1 VSDASASAPAVDA
14 AAERGARLAEFLE
27 HIGSERQLSPRTLR
41 AYRDD
46 LAEFHAFLGSYYGSE
61 EWTWGGVD
69 RLAIRSF
76 MGDCVTRRGLAK
88 RSVARKL
95 AAVRSFYRFLHL
107 EELVE
112 ANPARAVR
120 SPKLE
125 RTLPGFLTVEQV
137 TQVLELAEIRA
148 REGGFHALRDRAIL
162 ELFYSAGLRL
172 SELHGLTLADVDLV
186 SDRVRV
192 MGKGRKERI
201 VPLGRPASQAIR
213 QYFEVREALLATV
226 ERGERRAVFLSQRAR
241 RLSAR
246 QIQNLVT
253 GALGAVPEGEGLTTH
268 SLRHTFATHM
278 VDGGA
283 DLMAVKELLGH
294 ASLSTTQIYTHTS
307 KERLLKVYRQ
317 AHPRA

>member
-1 VSDASASAPAVDA
+1 
-14 AAERGARLAEFLE
+14 
-27 HIGSERQLSPRTLR
+27 
-41 AYRDD
+41 
-46 LAEFHAFLGSYYGSE
+46 
-61 EWTWGGVD
+61 
-69 RLAIRSF
+69 
-76 MGDCVTRRGLAK
+76 M
-88 RSVARKL
+88 
-95 AAVRSFYRFLHL
+95 HL

-137 TQVLELAEIRA
+137 TQVLDLAEVRA
-148 REGGFHALRDRAIL
+148 SEGGFHALRDRAIL
-162 ELFYSAGLRL
+162 ELFYSSGLRL

-201 VPLGRPASQAIR
+201 VPLGRPASQALR
-213 QYFEVREALLATV
+213 QYFAARDALLAPL
-226 ERGERRAVFLSQRAR
+226 ERADRRAAFLSQRGR

-253 GALGAVPEGEGLTTH
+253 GALDSVAEGAGLTTH

-283 DLMAVKELLGH
+283 DLMAIKELLGH